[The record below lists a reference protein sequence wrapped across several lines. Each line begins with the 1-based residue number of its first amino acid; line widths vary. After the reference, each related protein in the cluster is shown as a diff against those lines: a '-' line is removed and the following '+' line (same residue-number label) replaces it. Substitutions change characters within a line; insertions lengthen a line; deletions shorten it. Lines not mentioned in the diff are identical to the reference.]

1 MKPTPDLESAGP
13 SPVSPVAPVAA
24 PTPAISSAEKR
35 REVIRNAALWITIGA
50 LAIAVLTFLISVNA
64 IISTWFREQWA
75 PVARATAALAVV
87 LASAYLLMR
96 IVRMDRRG
104 SR

>member
-1 MKPTPDLESAGP
+1 MKPMAELESAGP
-13 SPVSPVAPVAA
+13 SPVPPAA
-24 PTPAISSAEKR
+24 PMPAPAISSAEKR

-50 LAIAVLTFLISVNA
+50 LAIAVLTFLISINA